1 MRMSSWTVSWR
12 RIGLSSG
19 RISTSVA
26 FITLEG
32 IEGCGKS
39 TQARLLAQWLGEGA
53 LLTREPGGTPL
64 GEGIRALLLDPRHA
78 GMAPVAE
85 SLLFFADR
93 AEHVARK
100 VQPALANGQVV
111 VCDRYVDSSLAYQG
125 FGRGLPLA
133 ALDAVAALATGGLI
147 PDVTFL
153 LDLPVEVGFDR
164 IGRRGPADRLESEER
179 AFHDRVREGF
189 RKLAA
194 RHPERWCVLDGTCE
208 PHEIGGLIRDEV
220 QRRRLARGGG
230 A

>member
-1 MRMSSWTVSWR
+1 M
-12 RIGLSSG
+12 
-19 RISTSVA
+19 A

-64 GEGIRALLLDPRHA
+64 GEGIRALLLDPRHT

-100 VQPALANGQVV
+100 VQPALASGRVV

-125 FGRGLPLA
+125 FGRGLSLE
-133 ALDAVAALATGGLI
+133 ALDAVAALATGGLV

-164 IGRRGPADRLESEER
+164 IGRRGPADGSSPRSEPSTSGCAKDSARSRRAIRNGGAFSTER
-179 AFHDRVREGF
+179 ASPKR
-189 RKLAA
+189 
-194 RHPERWCVLDGTCE
+194 
-208 PHEIGGLIRDEV
+208 
-220 QRRRLARGGG
+220 
-230 A
+230 